1 MGCGQLLRKQASVD
15 TEDSVEARVED
26 WVRSSLTS
34 LASLDS
40 ANFNCG
46 PSPAQELCNQVHG
59 PADVLEKV
67 QEGVVCL
74 FGTTKEANSG
84 GGAAEIEREAS
95 EKPLLAS
102 GAATESDSLQAW
114 MAGQSVAVS
123 CVKARKPDSPNQDN
137 VFLSRVNGFTFCG
150 VADGHG
156 EYGHWAS
163 SWVVEFVLFLW
174 ITKVSVA
181 AKMPDDSTIRWI
193 FNLTH
198 EALMLRARSND
209 VDLSESG
216 STLTLCVLDHSQEMA
231 VTAWVG
237 DSRCVRGHGSGLIAE
252 SLSDDHKPQQH
263 RERSR
268 IITHGGRITSCGL
281 VDLGNGPAFQSRN
294 SAGTASTAT
303 GLSMS
308 RSMGDALYQRV
319 GVIHDPEIRRVALR
333 DQSGEQTQ
341 FVLCCSDG
349 VWEFVSNEEAVSLV
363 GSFGRRNAEYAA
375 ETLLQRARLRW
386 LQNLSGER
394 TDDISV
400 VVVWL

>member
-1 MGCGQLLRKQASVD
+1 
-15 TEDSVEARVED
+15 
-26 WVRSSLTS
+26 
-34 LASLDS
+34 
-40 ANFNCG
+40 
-46 PSPAQELCNQVHG
+46 
-59 PADVLEKV
+59 
-67 QEGVVCL
+67 
-74 FGTTKEANSG
+74 
-84 GGAAEIEREAS
+84 
-95 EKPLLAS
+95 
-102 GAATESDSLQAW
+102 

-137 VFLSRVNGFTFCG
+137 VFLCRIHGLTLCG

-156 EYGHWAS
+156 QNGHWAS
-163 SWVVEFVLFLW
+163 SWVVEFVLYLW
-174 ITKVSVA
+174 ITKVSVN
-181 AKMPDDSTIRWI
+181 AKLPDDNTIRWI

-198 EALMLRARSND
+198 EALMLRAGSND

-237 DSRCVRGHGSGLIAE
+237 DSRCVRGHGSELIAE
-252 SLSDDHKPQQH
+252 SLSDDHKPQQY

-268 IITHGGRITSCGL
+268 IIAHGGRVSSCGL
-281 VDLGNGPAFQSRN
+281 VDAGSGKLPRESRCIPRATGALSGE
-294 SAGTASTAT
+294 SAS

-308 RSMGDALYQRV
+308 RSMGDGLYQTV

-333 DQSGEQTQ
+333 DQLGEQTQ

-349 VWEFVSNEEAVSLV
+349 IWEFVTNEEAVRLV
-363 GSFGRRNAEYAA
+363 GGFGRRNAEYAA

-386 LQNLSGER
+386 LQKLSGER